1 MKRGFVLGSRV
12 VQIADIDARPRL
24 SLMIP
29 ERSGRSLGNL
39 QRLGQLSKLAQ
50 RQQRRPQREAQI
62 DRLFL
67 RLACFREVTERA
79 QSLLIGSPRLLV
91 SRTPQ
96 RSHTGLSGVFDRC
109 LPQLTVKRVVGESLD
124 LLAEAVPVECLDG
137 VDDPCV
143 KLAPAL
149 SQEPAVCDLVRE
161 GVLERVLD
169 LGEKS
174 CLVEEFRCL

>member
-12 VQIADIDARPRL
+12 MQIADIDARPRL
-24 SLMIP
+24 SSMIP

-62 DRLFL
+62 DCLFL
-67 RLACFREVTERA
+67 RLARFREVAERT

-96 RSHTGLSGVFDRC
+96 RPHTGLSGILDRC
-109 LPQLTVKRVVGESLD
+109 LPQLSVERVVGESFD
-124 LLAEAVPVECLDG
+124 LLAEAVPVERFDG
-137 VDDPCV
+137 VD
-143 KLAPAL
+143 
-149 SQEPAVCDLVRE
+149 
-161 GVLERVLD
+161 
-169 LGEKS
+169 
-174 CLVEEFRCL
+174 